1 MGNSCFEKRAVM
13 PKEKRTYKELV
24 IEALQSGLQILAQT
38 ECIINIDI
46 DPQNSKLNEMIKQ
59 VLLEEKQKDSNID
72 DLSEIS
78 EREQENLDL
87 ELGVWKIQKLRKRL
101 FQHTNYIAHLKIDT
115 EISQENMIK
124 IYNELFSKL
133 AQKNIQYV
141 VMPQMWINEY
151 QYKVTMRENSDAL
164 FDQLFTWRNQDQK
177 YRATFIVFH
186 TQTEQA
192 IQIVDS
198 FLMIYNLYNPV
209 IVENQSLQSN
219 NINDEDMDE
228 DQKMLQ

>member
-1 MGNSCFEKRAVM
+1 
-13 PKEKRTYKELV
+13 
-24 IEALQSGLQILAQT
+24 
-38 ECIINIDI
+38 
-46 DPQNSKLNEMIKQ
+46 
-59 VLLEEKQKDSNID
+59 
-72 DLSEIS
+72 
-78 EREQENLDL
+78 
-87 ELGVWKIQKLRKRL
+87 
-101 FQHTNYIAHLKIDT
+101 
-115 EISQENMIK
+115 
-124 IYNELFSKL
+124 
-133 AQKNIQYV
+133 
-141 VMPQMWINEY
+141 MPQMWINEY

>member
-1 MGNSCFEKRAVM
+1 MGNSCFEKRPVI

-24 IEALQSGLQILAQT
+24 IEALQSGPLILAQT

-46 DPQNSKLNEMIKQ
+46 DPQHSKLNEMIKL
-59 VLLEEKQKDSNID
+59 VLQEEKEKESNCD
-72 DLSEIS
+72 DLSEMS
-78 EREQENLDL
+78 ERGDENLDL
-87 ELGVWKIQKLRKRL
+87 ELGIWKVQKLRKRL
-101 FQHTNYIAHLKIDT
+101 FRHTNYIAHLKIDT
-115 EISQENMIK
+115 DITQENMIK
-124 IYNELFSKL
+124 IYQELFSIL

-141 VMPQMWINEY
+141 VMPQMWMDNH

-186 TQTEQA
+186 TETAQA

-198 FLMIYNLYNPV
+198 FLMTYNQYNPV
-209 IVENQSLQSN
+209 ILEDQSAQSN
-219 NINDEDMDE
+219 HLNDEDVEE
-228 DQKMLQ
+228 DQKMLL